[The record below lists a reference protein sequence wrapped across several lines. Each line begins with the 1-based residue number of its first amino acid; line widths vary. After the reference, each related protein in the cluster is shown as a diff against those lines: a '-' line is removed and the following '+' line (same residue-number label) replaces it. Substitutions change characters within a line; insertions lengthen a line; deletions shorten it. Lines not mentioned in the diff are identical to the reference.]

1 MNEKELLEQLRE
13 SSRQITPP
21 DSLRPENIEK
31 MLYAVFQTQEFDI
44 DDRLIKII
52 NSYAQDELDEESLD
66 LVYAARKNDFSE
78 FIRRINSEDKK

>member
-1 MNEKELLEQLRE
+1 MN
-13 SSRQITPP
+13 
-21 DSLRPENIEK
+21 ENIEK

-44 DDRLIKII
+44 DDRLTKII